1 MIFQQ
6 TGAEAARSLAAL
18 PVGTRARVVGL
29 DGDDGVALRLLEMGL
44 VPGVEVALLK
54 RAPLGDP
61 LELRVRGFHLS
72 LRYREAASV
81 RVEVLT

>member
-1 MIFQQ
+1 MTFQQ
-6 TGAEAARSLAAL
+6 AQSTLAEL
-18 PVGTRARVVGL
+18 PVGARVRVAGL

-44 VPGVEVALLK
+44 VPGVEVAIVK

-72 LRYREAASV
+72 LRRREAANV
-81 RVEVLT
+81 RVEVLA